1 MERRSLLQRIHH
13 GQCSKEDLKIINT
26 RVVSP
31 NLSLPTVEVLQGGD
45 ITYACYTNAE
55 RNLIS
60 DNIFATILENRHPK
74 KDCEQFEIPEQ
85 TLIMKGNFADFRTNE
100 PKSV

>member
-1 MERRSLLQRIHH
+1 
-13 GQCSKEDLKIINT
+13 LKIINT